1 MGVALGLSPFFT
13 YVEVHMIK
21 RFFKEEEENLEDVI
35 EVIFTPEAWEEVV
48 EETVVPR
55 RIEKRALGDV
65 FMREA
70 PNGRKKGIL
79 RRGSFVTVV
88 AEKDGWSETSQG
100 LYIKSE
106 FLEE

>member
-13 YVEVHMIK
+13 YVEVYMIK
-21 RFFKEEEENLEDVI
+21 KFFKEEEENLGDVI
-35 EVIFTPEAWEEVV
+35 EVIFTPETWEEVV
-48 EETVVPR
+48 EKTILPR

-65 FMREA
+65 FIREA

-79 RRGSFVTVV
+79 RRGSSVTIV
-88 AEKDGWSETSQG
+88 AEKDGWSETEKG
-100 LYIKSE
+100 LYIRSV